1 MSVPMVGSAD
11 PGGLVPRR
19 IGRLEEVWVMKGLRK
34 YVGVT
39 VLSVLFAGVAAPAL
53 AQAPPNAEVAAGYQ
67 FLRGDGENLKK
78 GWFAEIAVNMPKI
91 VSLVGQVSGSHMSLS
106 ETMTV
111 GTSTISANGS
121 ASLYEFLGG
130 VRFSSRKQAK
140 AVPFAQVLAGGVRAG
155 AKATATLNSG
165 GVSSTQSVNESDT
178 EFGVQAGGGFNFYPG
193 QRVGVRVGFDYI
205 RVFHKG
211 NVGATNFFR
220 FTAGAVIPLG
230 KR

>member
-1 MSVPMVGSAD
+1 
-11 PGGLVPRR
+11 
-19 IGRLEEVWVMKGLRK
+19 MKGLRK

-39 VLSVLFAGVAAPAL
+39 VLSLLVAGVAAPAF
-53 AQAPPNAEVAAGYQ
+53 AQAPLKAELAAGYQ

-78 GWFAEIAVNMPKI
+78 GWFADIALNAPRI
-91 VSLVGQVSGSHMSLS
+91 VSLVGQVSGSYSSLS

-111 GTSTISANGS
+111 GASTISANGS
-121 ASLYEFLGG
+121 VSLYEFLGG

-155 AKATATLNSG
+155 AKATATSNIG
-165 GVSSTQSVNESDT
+165 GVSSTQTINQSDT
-178 EFGVQAGGGFNFYPG
+178 EFGVQAGGGFNFYPEK
-193 QRVGVRVGFDYI
+193 RVGVRVGFDYI

-211 NVGATNFFR
+211 DVGATNFFR

>member
-1 MSVPMVGSAD
+1 
-11 PGGLVPRR
+11 
-19 IGRLEEVWVMKGLRK
+19 MKRVLK

-39 VLSVLFAGVAAPAL
+39 VLSLLVAGVAAPAF
-53 AQAPPNAEVAAGYQ
+53 AQTPPKAELAAGYQ

-78 GWFAEIAVNMPKI
+78 GWFADIAVNTPRI
-91 VSLVGQVSGSHMSLS
+91 VSLVGQVSGSYLSMS
-106 ETMTV
+106 ETATA

-121 ASLYEFLGG
+121 VSLYEFLGG

-155 AKATATLNSG
+155 GKATVTSNIG
-165 GVSSTQSVNESDT
+165 GVSSTQSLNESDT
-178 EFGVQAGGGFNFYPG
+178 ELGVQAGGGLNLYPG
-193 QRVGVRVGFDYI
+193 QSVGVRLGFDYI
-205 RVFHKG
+205 RVFHKDAD
-211 NVGATNFFR
+211 ATSFFR